1 MANLTAAQIKERGKE
16 LKPARLL
23 AFKLWK
29 ENPQITNAEL
39 DQALKKEGFEV
50 VKTTSATWLTRFKK
64 RGSAIRTSEAKR
76 RKAQKPSPARL
87 LAFKLWEENP
97 QITGAEL
104 EQALKEKGFETSK
117 STCYLWL
124 KSFSKGKGVGTY
136 AEKPV
141 TAEEPSEITLEQIIK
156 AAGSV
161 ETLSLLFYQGVMR
174 EMARKDANIH
184 LLKQE
189 CVNKDNKISGL
200 KRELNEVTR
209 DRNQIMRDYNEK
221 LARVK
226 VGTLTLDEAARRL
239 IPKL

>member
-1 MANLTAAQIKERGKE
+1 MAKLSGAQIKERAKE

-39 DQALKKEGFEV
+39 GQALKKEGFEII
-50 VKTTSATWLTRFKK
+50 KTTSAVWLLRFKK
-64 RGSAIRTSEAKR
+64 GSAVRTYGAKPHPGP
-76 RKAQKPSPARL
+76 KPKPARL

-104 EQALKEKGFETSK
+104 DRAVKEKDFETSK
-117 STCYLWL
+117 SACYLWL
-124 KSFSKGKGVGTY
+124 KTFRKGKGISTS
-136 AEKPV
+136 EKKPV
-141 TAEEPSEITLEQIIK
+141 TAEEPGVLSLEQIIE

-174 EMARKDANIH
+174 ELARKDAVIH
-184 LLKQE
+184 LLEQE
-189 CVNKDNKISGL
+189 GVNKNNRISGL

-209 DRNQIMRDYNEK
+209 ERNQIMRDYNEK
-221 LARVK
+221 LAKVK
-226 VGTLTLDEAARRL
+226 VGTLTLDESTRRL
-239 IPKL
+239 IPKV